1 MTRAIRQGEYKA
13 DQRELDKEFEPG
25 ISEWKLAFTTD
36 LGRPPRFR
44 GMPARDLGRLEG
56 EVTAA
61 QAWFGLKGTV
71 AVRSSCE
78 AGRDGFWLHRYLVA
92 HGVDNPAAAP
102 GTGDAEEG
110 PEATDCAQQDARHI
124 RALRAASCYGIVKIA
139 EV

>member
-1 MTRAIRQGEYKA
+1 MTRATRQGEYKA
-13 DQRELDKEFEPG
+13 DPRVLYMAFEPG

-92 HGVDNPAAAP
+92 HGVDNPQLHRELGTLKKDQKRLIALSKMRGTSALCGRPAAMA
-102 GTGDAEEG
+102 
-110 PEATDCAQQDARHI
+110 
-124 RALRAASCYGIVKIA
+124 
-139 EV
+139 